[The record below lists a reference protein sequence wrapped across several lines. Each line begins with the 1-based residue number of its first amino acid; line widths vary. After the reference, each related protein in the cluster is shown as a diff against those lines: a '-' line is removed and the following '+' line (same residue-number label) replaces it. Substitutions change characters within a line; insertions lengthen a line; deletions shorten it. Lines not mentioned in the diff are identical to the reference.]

1 MAEVKFYANDVN
13 IAATGEPTLIQHSA
27 GSGMGMYGAGYG
39 ISVPVGQHQDTS
51 YVTNANGTASGIK
64 LNNTKYMSVS
74 GCSHNGGAEIDNE
87 SMPNYYA
94 PIRIRFAHTEAV
106 RVQNCK
112 MRIFDRNDITQHASG
127 VNTKVYEIRNLGATA
142 DSGNALAHRG
152 EASHAWQE
160 FDPVE
165 DMFDVTF
172 TSSPGVSGTN
182 GTVSDSAKDGV
193 LTTDGAAHESLEH
206 DWYAAISCTPDEIGS
221 KVNYGLWFS
230 LEYL

>member
-13 IAATGEPTLIQHSA
+13 IAATGEPSLIQHGA
-27 GSGMGMYGAGYG
+27 GSGMGFYGAGYG
-39 ISVPVGQHQDTS
+39 VSVPVGQHQDST

-64 LNNTKYMSVS
+64 MNNTKYMSVS
-74 GCSHNGGAEIDNE
+74 GVSHNGGAEIDNE

-94 PIRIRFAHTEAV
+94 PLRIRFSHTEPV

-112 MRIFDRNDITQHASG
+112 MRIFDRNDITKQASG
-127 VNTKVYEIRNLGATA
+127 VNTKVYEVRNCGATA

-165 DMFDVTF
+165 DMFDVAF

-182 GTVSDSAKDGV
+182 GTLSDSAKSNV
-193 LTTDGAAHESLEH
+193 LTTEGAAHEAMQH

-221 KVNYGLWFS
+221 KTNYALWFS